1 MVLVIT
7 MKKFGTMAVLSAV
20 LPLSAAAAQIRDI
33 NSIFT
38 FIKGILNTVLPLII
52 AAAVVYFVWGM
63 FQVFLAGDEEKKE
76 KAKTTVI
83 YGVIAIFVMVS
94 VWGLVNILANT
105 FNLDNNSVKGDV
117 NPLNQVQLNNTP
129 NL

>member
-1 MVLVIT
+1 
-7 MKKFGTMAVLSAV
+7 MKKFGIM
-20 LPLSAAAAQIRDI
+20 AAASAMLPVSAFAADIRNLD
-33 NSIFT
+33 SIFL
-38 FIKGILNTVLPLII
+38 FIKNILNTVLPLII

-63 FQVFLAGDEEKKE
+63 FQLFLAGDEEKHE

-105 FNLDNNSVKGDV
+105 FNLNNSSVQGDTQ
-117 NPLNQVQLNNTP
+117 PLQKLG
-129 NL
+129 L